1 MRRGRQSE
9 SNSFAKQIWF
19 VLEKDLWISYLSL
32 SRTYGIA
39 PIGSSSEVSPLC
51 RESEN
56 TVARLTF
63 AKLLQ
68 TVSEYNAIG
77 ESGQLM
83 SSSKSFC
90 RRCQP
95 RDNGQLIVVD
105 RRSESQMIL
114 RRLNVNRSA
123 LKGLRHS

>member
-19 VLEKDLWISYLSL
+19 VLEKDLWITYLSL
-32 SRTYGIA
+32 SRTYGIV

-56 TVARLTF
+56 TVAKLTF

-68 TVSEYNAIG
+68 TVSRYNATG
-77 ESGQLM
+77 ESGQL
-83 SSSKSFC
+83 SSSAKSLY
-90 RRCQP
+90 RRCQ
-95 RDNGQLIVVD
+95 RGDNGELKVVD
-105 RRSESQMIL
+105 
-114 RRLNVNRSA
+114 
-123 LKGLRHS
+123 